1 MKSFTRMKLT
11 CAGLVLAALTS
22 GVSVG
27 AEPTQ
32 TANAQLKDQNGT
44 VVGSADLMQTPAGLL
59 IKLALKDMKAGQH
72 AVHIHAVGK
81 CEPPF
86 ESAGA
91 HFNPEHRKHGMLAG
105 EGHAGDLPNLHIP
118 EGGKLEVEMVTANAT
133 LEPGKPHSLIDSDG
147 ASLVIHAMADD
158 YRSDPA
164 GASGGRIAC
173 GVISSAST
181 TTGAGSTRK

>member
-1 MKSFTRMKLT
+1 MKSFTRMKLAG
-11 CAGLVLAALTS
+11 AGLVLAALTS
-22 GVSVG
+22 GGAVG

-32 TANAQLKDQNGT
+32 TASAQLKDQNGT
-44 VVGSADLMQTPAGLL
+44 VVGSADFMQTPAGLL

-91 HFNPEHRKHGMLAG
+91 HFNPDHRKHGMLAG

-118 EGGKLEVEMVTANAT
+118 EGGKLELEMVTANAT
-133 LEPGKPHSLIDSDG
+133 LEPGKPNSIIDNDG
-147 ASLVIHAMADD
+147 ASLVIHATADD

-181 TTGAGSTRK
+181 TTGAGSPRK